1 MGFRGVRPHVRFED
15 RLAGLSA
22 PVLVVWGEEDRVF
35 PVTQAVDAARDAPS
49 VRLAVIPG
57 CGHWP
62 QMERAEEFNNLLL
75 DFLEREG

>member
-1 MGFRGVRPHVRFED
+1 M
-15 RLAGLSA
+15 
-22 PVLVVWGEEDRVF
+22 
-35 PVTQAVDAARDAPS
+35 TQAVDAARDAPS